1 MTLGQLATAVH
12 DAEENGDD
20 VTLLQCFDEL
30 ERRGGNRN
38 STMTIFMEF
47 YRHQWTKR
55 AILQK
60 GEVMGYPVDESD
72 FAGDV
77 RRELARARANH
88 SPMNS
93 LHEAYSVILEEL
105 DELWEQVRLK
115 REERHRGQIYRELVQ
130 ISAMAERAATD
141 LNLPRLL
148 HKSEYQNAEFAEK
161 YFADSK

>member
-1 MTLGQLATAVH
+1 
-12 DAEENGDD
+12 
-20 VTLLQCFDEL
+20 
-30 ERRGGNRN
+30 
-38 STMTIFMEF
+38 
-47 YRHQWTKR
+47 
-55 AILQK
+55 
-60 GEVMGYPVDESD
+60 
-72 FAGDV
+72 
-77 RRELARARANH
+77 
-88 SPMNS
+88 MNS